1 MSINKDRDKPGKIRP
16 QNAERLVSD
25 SRQRMRI
32 VNQTV
37 QSRLRQAVDKLGWS
51 DCEVAK
57 YSGQPQSTVYR
68 LLNAKTANPHFG
80 LVYEVCQTLGISLPF
95 SDCEVNLTAPITLYI
110 GLSDTELSAFKRQS
124 KKIKHVR
131 ILPELRTLIVGK
143 IMDDS
148 ANLRYPKGSL
158 LFISDQHQNLGS
170 LKPKDNVVVRVTN
183 TKKKNS
189 FVIPMV
195 IVPSPDCDQWIVYHM
210 TDNKNKQLI
219 CSIDRK
225 TLCGNLEGGKIQLI
239 GVIEKA
245 LV

>member
-1 MSINKDRDKPGKIRP
+1 MSTNKNLDNRDKIQA
-16 QNAERLVSD
+16 QNTERLVPD

-32 VNQTV
+32 INQTV

-68 LLNAKTANPHFG
+68 LLNAKTANPPFG
-80 LVYEVCQTLGISLPF
+80 LVHEVCQTLGISLPF
-95 SDCEVNLTAPITLYI
+95 SDCEVNLTAPISLYI
-110 GLSDTELSAFKRQS
+110 GLSDTELSTFKRQS

-131 ILPELRTLIVGK
+131 ILPELRTLIIGK

-148 ANLRYPKGSL
+148 ANRRYPKGSL
-158 LFISDQHQNLGS
+158 LFISDQDQNLGS
-170 LKPKDNVVVRVTN
+170 LKPKDNVLVRVMD
-183 TKKKNS
+183 KKKNS
-189 FVIPMV
+189 FIIPMI
-195 IVPSPDCDQWIVYHM
+195 IVTGPDCDQWIVYHM
-210 TDNKNKQLI
+210 TDNKNKQLV

-225 TLCGNLEGGKIQLI
+225 TLCGKLEGRKIQII

-245 LV
+245 LI